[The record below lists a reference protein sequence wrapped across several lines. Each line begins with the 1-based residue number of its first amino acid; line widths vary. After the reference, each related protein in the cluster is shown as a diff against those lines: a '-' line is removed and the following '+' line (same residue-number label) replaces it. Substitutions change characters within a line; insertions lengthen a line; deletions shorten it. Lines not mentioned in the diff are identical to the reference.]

1 MGLQYGTLFSL
12 SHPPSHPTAA
22 AEADLFAAQY
32 GPRALAEDI
41 VCVEDRHLAAAG
53 KHLRCES
60 PSPTAAA
67 HFLDFVH
74 LRTLGRDFVR
84 KGWPST
90 LVTLPLSGFNLLQ
103 MLVRQRRLQLS
114 RSILPIITSDDNG
127 EHTQKERAHK
137 KRISVS
143 LIIIIHRTFL
153 FGLIVITSVFVIKA
167 GLSSHY
173 NHQIE
178 HDTIAR
184 QSLSKLPLSKFSEL
198 KYALANSDL
207 VALYFAASWC
217 PMSTPISIAL
227 DLAFGNGDILL
238 TNDGIRKEL
247 SIVYVSSDKTLDT
260 FNGYIHNRKWR
271 AVPFDV
277 RCPLNRKSEMISS
290 DIFPHVPK

>member
-1 MGLQYGTLFSL
+1 M
-12 SHPPSHPTAA
+12 
-22 AEADLFAAQY
+22 
-32 GPRALAEDI
+32 
-41 VCVEDRHLAAAG
+41 
-53 KHLRCES
+53 
-60 PSPTAAA
+60 
-67 HFLDFVH
+67 
-74 LRTLGRDFVR
+74 
-84 KGWPST
+84 
-90 LVTLPLSGFNLLQ
+90 
-103 MLVRQRRLQLS
+103 
-114 RSILPIITSDDNG
+114 LPIITSDDNG

-143 LIIIIHRTFL
+143 LIIIMYRTFL

-167 GLSSHY
+167 GLSPRL
-173 NHQIE
+173 NL
-178 HDTIAR
+178 R

-227 DLAFGNGDILL
+227 DSAFGNGDILL

-271 AVPFDV
+271 AVPFESKERNDLKRHFSTCAKIELEELDIDRKHEIPTIIVIDSKTHGIITTNGADDV
-277 RCPLNRKSEMISS
+277 GHMGDEALQDYIGV
-290 DIFPHVPK
+290 IL

>member
-1 MGLQYGTLFSL
+1 
-12 SHPPSHPTAA
+12 
-22 AEADLFAAQY
+22 
-32 GPRALAEDI
+32 
-41 VCVEDRHLAAAG
+41 
-53 KHLRCES
+53 
-60 PSPTAAA
+60 
-67 HFLDFVH
+67 
-74 LRTLGRDFVR
+74 
-84 KGWPST
+84 
-90 LVTLPLSGFNLLQ
+90 

-114 RSILPIITSDDNG
+114 RSVLPIITSDDNG

-143 LIIIIHRTFL
+143 LIIIIYRTFL

-198 KYALANSDL
+198 EYALATSDL

-260 FNGYIHNRKWR
+260 FNGYIHNRKWL
-271 AVPFDV
+271 AVPYESKERNDLKRHFSTCAKIELEELDIDRKHEIPTIIVIDSKTHGIITTNGADDV
-277 RCPLNRKSEMISS
+277 GHMGDEALQHWKDVQDWIRNLQS
-290 DIFPHVPK
+290 DTT